1 MENKTIN
8 RISSAD
14 EAEIDRSLS
23 KILFLAVC
31 GAVSASLY
39 GYFLKLFILSGEF
52 VYFAIS
58 FAAAVGFGAV
68 FLVNSIFI
76 KSLGRAN
83 LIIFFE
89 CLALAAG
96 ALFAPALSADRPFSG
111 LAAGFSEKITQAAP
125 LFGAAALA
133 VFLLLVSGNYGGY
146 SELQNSLKVK
156 FWRVSRA
163 VLPKAILSLIIFGTA
178 VYAGNFSGPSADKF
192 FVSEQAFEK
201 TITVSAAPFI
211 QKFLP
216 EFDLS
221 LSVQDLIAKMAE
233 NQVERNPQFKILP
246 NYLKKQLVNQATADL
261 EARTLE
267 LAGSPVDFQKNLSRS
282 IYGVLVFKFNQLTSR
297 AKTVVAAIVAVLL
310 FLTAIGFAWPVRILM
325 TIGALVI
332 YETFLALGFAMVAL
346 EGRNREI
353 VILK

>member
-1 MENKTIN
+1 MEDKTIN

-23 KILFLAVC
+23 KIFFLAVC
-31 GAVSASLY
+31 GTVSAFIH
-39 GYFLKLFILSGEF
+39 GYFLKSFILGGEF

-89 CLALAAG
+89 CLALAVG
-96 ALFAPALSADRPFSG
+96 ALFASALSADRLFFG
-111 LAAGFSEKITQAAP
+111 LAASFSGKITQITP
-125 LFGAAALA
+125 LFGAAAMA

-163 VLPKAILSLIIFGTA
+163 VLPKAIMGLIIFGTA
-178 VYAGNFSGPSADKF
+178 VYAGIFSGQSADKF

-211 QKFLP
+211 RKFLP

-246 NYLKKQLVNQATADL
+246 NSLKKQLVNQATTEL
-261 EARTLE
+261 KERTLE
-267 LAGSPVDFQKNLSRS
+267 LAGSPVDFQKNPGRA
-282 IYGVLVFKFNQLTSR
+282 IYGVLVFQFNQLTSR
-297 AKTVVAAIVAVLL
+297 AKTIVAAAVAALL
-310 FLTAIGFAWPVRILM
+310 FLTAIGFAWPIRILM
-325 TIGALVI
+325 TIAAFII
-332 YETFLALGFAMVAL
+332 YEIFLGLGFAMVAL
-346 EGRNREI
+346 EGRSREI

>member
-1 MENKTIN
+1 MEDKTIN
-8 RISSAD
+8 RISS
-14 EAEIDRSLS
+14 IF
-23 KILFLAVC
+23 FLAVC
-31 GAVSASLY
+31 GAVSAFFY
-39 GYFLKLFILSGEF
+39 GYFLKIFILSGEF

-96 ALFAPALSADRPFSG
+96 VLFAPFSG
-111 LAAGFSEKITQAAP
+111 LAAGFSEKITQITP
-125 LFGAAALA
+125 LFGATALM

-163 VLPKAILSLIIFGTA
+163 VLPKAILGLIIFGTA

-201 TITVSAAPFI
+201 IITVSATTFI

-216 EFDLS
+216 EFNLS

-233 NQVERNPQFKILP
+233 NQIERNPQFKILP
-246 NYLKKQLVNQATADL
+246 NSLKKQLVNQATAEL
-261 EARTLE
+261 KERTLE
-267 LAGSPVDFQKNLSRS
+267 LAGSPVDFQKNPGRA
-282 IYGVLVFKFNQLTSR
+282 IYGVLVLKFNQLTSR
-297 AKTVVAAIVAVLL
+297 AKAIVAAIVAALL
-310 FLTAIGFAWPVRILM
+310 FLTAIGFAWPIRILM
-325 TIGALVI
+325 TIVALII
-332 YETFLALGFAMVAL
+332 YEMFLAFGLAMVAL
-346 EGRNREI
+346 EGRSREI
-353 VILK
+353 IILK

>member
-1 MENKTIN
+1 MEDKTIN
-8 RISSAD
+8 RT
-14 EAEIDRSLS
+14 S
-23 KILFLAVC
+23 KIFFLAVC
-31 GAVSASLY
+31 GAVSASFY
-39 GYFLKLFILSGEF
+39 GYFLKIFILSGEF

-58 FAAAVGFGAV
+58 FTAAVGFGAV

-96 ALFAPALSADRPFSG
+96 ALFAPALSADRLFSG
-111 LAAGFSEKITQAAP
+111 LAAGFSEKITQITPIFGLAFFAA
-125 LFGAAALA
+125 
-133 VFLLLVSGNYGGY
+133 FLLFIFGNYGGY
-146 SELQNSLKVK
+146 AELQNSLKVK

-163 VLPKAILSLIIFGTA
+163 VLPTAILGLIIFGTA

-201 TITVSAAPFI
+201 IITVSAAPFI
-211 QKFLP
+211 QKFFP
-216 EFDLS
+216 EFGLS

-233 NQVERNPQFKILP
+233 NQVERNPRFKILP
-246 NYLKKQLVNQATADL
+246 NSLKKQLVNQATA
-261 EARTLE
+261 EFKERTLE
-267 LAGSPVDFQKNLSRS
+267 LAGSPVDFQKNPGRA
-282 IYGVLVFKFNQLTSR
+282 IYGVLVFQFNQLTSR
-297 AKTVVAAIVAVLL
+297 AKTIVVAIVAALL
-310 FLTAIGFAWPVRILM
+310 FLTAIGFAWPIRILM

-353 VILK
+353 VVLK